1 MGDHRASVEFE
12 GMVDEHGRI
21 AVPPAVLAG
30 LDRSSRS
37 TLHVR
42 LTSKV
47 INTALRK
54 NDVTEE
60 EIDRIAVL
68 QLEPRGQVVKFLLSE
83 GALQGDRP
91 FKKRGAQR

>member
-1 MGDHRASVEFE
+1 MDDHRASIEFE
-12 GMVDEHGRI
+12 GVVDEHGRI

-30 LDRSSRS
+30 LDRRSRS

-60 EIDRIAVL
+60 EVDRIAAL
-68 QLEPRGQVVKFLLSE
+68 QLETREQVVKFLLSE
-83 GALQGDRP
+83 GALQRDGA
-91 FKKRGAQR
+91 FKKRGTRR

>member
-1 MGDHRASVEFE
+1 MDDHRASIEFE
-12 GMVDEHGRI
+12 AAVDEQGRI
-21 AVPPAVLAG
+21 TVPPAILAG
-30 LDRSSRS
+30 LDRKSRS

-68 QLEPRGQVVKFLLSE
+68 QLEPRTQVVKFLLSE
-83 GALQGDRP
+83 GALRRDSA
-91 FKKRGAQR
+91 FKKRGARR